1 MRLDVPREVQD
12 VVALLRYHGH
22 AAYLVGGCVRDTLRG
37 ATPKDWDIATEAL
50 PETVQEIFPEHVYEN
65 RFGTVGIKTG
75 SEDPALS
82 IVEVTTYRRDGDYLD
97 GRRPETVEHTRDLEE
112 DLARRDFTINALAY
126 GDGELADPFD
136 GERDLRA
143 GLIRAVGDP
152 GERFGEDALRLLRAV
167 RFAAQLGFE
176 IEPETLAAIGRLSGT
191 AAQVSGERVRDELE
205 KLIASGGAVRGIEL
219 MRETGLLAVLLPEL
233 QEGVGVGQNKHHIYS
248 VYEHNLRT
256 MGYAVEQ
263 GFELPV
269 RIAAL
274 FHDIAKVRVKR
285 GEGPDSTFYNHEVV
299 GGRMARQIL
308 ERLKF
313 PKETAERVSHLV
325 RHHMFYYNVD
335 EVSPAGVRR
344 FVRRVG
350 PEHVDD
356 LFRIR
361 EADRI
366 GSGVPKAV
374 PYKLRHLRY
383 MIDQVKADPISP
395 AMLKVSGTDLM
406 ERLGIA
412 PGPLLGQLLALLLE
426 IVIDDP
432 QANEQ
437 EVLLERAKGLL
448 ALPEKERARLTREA
462 KERADEH
469 EEELDAERRRAHRV
483 R

>member
-1 MRLDVPREVQD
+1 MRLTIPKEVQD

-22 AAYLVGGCVRDTLRG
+22 EAYLVGGCVRDALRG
-37 ATPKDWDIATEAL
+37 IAPNDWDVATNAA
-50 PETVQEIFPEHVYEN
+50 PEKIQELFPEHVYEN
-65 RFGTVGIKTG
+65 RFGTVGVKTG
-75 SEDPALS
+75 SEEPATA
-82 IVEVTTYRRDGDYLD
+82 IVEVTTYRIDGDYED
-97 GRRPETVEHTRDLEE
+97 SRRPTSVQHTHSLEE

-126 GDGELADPFD
+126 GDGELVDPFG
-136 GERDLRA
+136 GEDDLKS
-143 GLIRAVGDP
+143 GLIRAVGEP
-152 GERFGEDALRLLRAV
+152 RARFGEDALRLMRAV
-167 RFAAQLGFE
+167 RFAAQLHFE
-176 IEPETLAAIGRLSGT
+176 IEEQTLAAITELAGT
-191 AAQVSGERVRDELE
+191 VSKISGERVRDELT
-205 KLIASGGAVRGIEL
+205 KLIGSDGAERGIEL
-219 MRETGLLAVLLPEL
+219 MRETGLLVAVLPEVAA
-233 QEGVGVGQNKHHIYS
+233 GIGVGQNKHHIYS
-248 VYEHNLRT
+248 VYEHNLKT
-256 MGYAVEQ
+256 MGYAVDQKYEI
-263 GFELPV
+263 PV

-274 FHDIAKVRVKR
+274 LHDVAKPQVKR

-299 GGRMARQIL
+299 GGRVARAIL

-313 PKETAERVSHLV
+313 SKDITDRVSHLV

-406 ERLGIA
+406 EALDVK
-412 PGPLLGQLLALLLE
+412 PGPVLGQLLAILLE
-426 IVIDDP
+426 EVIDDP
-432 QANEQ
+432 SKNEK
-437 EVLLERAKGLL
+437 EILLERAKQIF
-448 ALPEKERARLTREA
+448 ALPDGERAKLTQQA
-462 KERADEH
+462 KERAEEH
-469 EEELDAERRRAHRV
+469 EESLDEDLRRQHRV